1 MDTADKLKTI
11 LNYCNYTNCKKC
23 PLSSTDCRYGT
34 IINAVTDMYSLLNG
48 SKDLPS
54 VSSEDGT
61 AARATHYLACPIQP
75 IDLIQYTLTKEEL
88 IGFLKGNIIKYS
100 LRAGHKGDPEKDK
113 AKALQY
119 KKWLD
124 TVLVGDLITV

>member
-11 LNYCNYTNCKKC
+11 LNHCNYTKCEKC
-23 PLSSTDCRYGT
+23 PLSSKGCQYWT
-34 IINAVTDMYSLLNG
+34 ITNAVTDMYSLLNG
-48 SKDLPS
+48 SKDLSS

-61 AARATHYLACPIQP
+61 AKGATHYLSCPIQP
-75 IDLIQYTLTKEEL
+75 IELMQYTLTHEEL

-113 AKALQY
+113 QKALQY
-119 KKWLD
+119 KEWLD
-124 TVLVGDLITV
+124 AILKGDTINV